1 MAPPCRD
8 ATLVALVLTFLLP
21 GLSVANI
28 FFDADDYLSRA
39 GVDELHSHQP
49 GSASYHSAR
58 RLRLIQT
65 CQKYS
70 DPLMPQFPEVGKW
83 IRYPGAMVTERG
95 DIKRAVFHSYPP
107 VVACAPNFLGQE
119 ALEELEQTAA
129 KVLVPKKKP
138 SKNTEKTEKKVKKK
152 SKGMAALQGES
163 RGLKKDGTPPKQVAN
178 KKLKFEYEGFD
189 IAMFVMHPFLRLVS
203 SFKKIQTDGHKLVE
217 QWAELHNTIPGADKP
232 ELNFQNFV
240 KLVTQP
246 ENHLTGIETELRDP
260 DPKEELR
267 LSQRKPWQHY
277 NRDCLVCNP
286 DFYPTRIF
294 KLDDENFAE
303 DFESF
308 VEDYGLEEVGQEAVE
323 DFVTKMS
330 ALVPDTEDQV
340 KPLMAQLDK
349 SVFEGLVDYYS
360 LDLEMFGYSAK
371 DF

>member
-8 ATLVALVLTFLLP
+8 ATLVALALTFLP

-28 FFDADDYLSRA
+28 FFDTDDYLSR
-39 GVDELHSHQP
+39 GVDEHSHEP

-70 DPLMPQFPEVGKW
+70 DPHMSQFGEVGKW
-83 IRYPGAMVTERG
+83 MKYPGAMVTERG
-95 DIKRAVFHSYPP
+95 DMSRAVFHSHPP

-119 ALEELEQTAA
+119 ALEELGKTAA
-129 KVLVPKKKP
+129 KVLVPKTKP

-163 RGLKKDGTPPKQVAN
+163 RGLKKDGAPTKQVVTN
-178 KKLKFEYEGFD
+178 QLEFEYEGFD
-189 IAMFVMHPFLRLVS
+189 IAMFVMHPFIRLVS
-203 SFKKIQTDGHKLVE
+203 SFKKIQSEGHKLVE
-217 QWAELHNTIPGADKP
+217 QWAGLQQTADKP

-240 KLVTQP
+240 KFVTQP
-246 ENHLTGIETELRDP
+246 ENHLTGIETELRDA
-260 DPKEELR
+260 KEELR
-267 LSQRKPWQHY
+267 LSQRKPWQSY
-277 NRDCLVCNP
+277 NMDCLVCNP

-308 VEDYGLEEVGQEAVE
+308 VEDYGLEEVGEEAVE